1 MNGQPLVLQTDSP
14 WRDVSGV
21 QGSSSSGPM
30 ASLGMSKRTRSDG
43 IAFDHIERRA
53 EIRIDIRIGG
63 KFSLAN
69 KRDANGDRRKFAC
82 RTINISQSAMVL
94 AAPLAGAIG
103 ERVIAYFEEFG
114 ELNGAIVRVFDG
126 GFAMKIV
133 ANPKDRAKFWDKL
146 LWLKESQNLNVSDRR
161 SHIRIIPQEPRSNLV
176 LSDGRILEC
185 FIIDMSASGAAVSA
199 DIVPSIGTPLA
210 VGKVVG
216 KVIRHFEDGFAVRF
230 NEVQDLDHLER
241 LIVYD
246 WSHEVTGAAPAVIV
260 INDEAH
266 H

>member
-1 MNGQPLVLQTDSP
+1 MNKQPLVREGGP
-14 WRDVSGV
+14 ACDVT
-21 QGSSSSGPM
+21 QGG
-30 ASLGMSKRTRSDG
+30 SLSVPFVARSMPKRLRPERS
-43 IAFDHIERRA
+43 AFDHTERRA
-53 EIRIDIRIGG
+53 EVRVDIRIAG

-69 KRDANGDRRKFAC
+69 KRDAKGDRRKFAC

-94 AAPLAGAIG
+94 AAPVAGAIG

-114 ELNGAIVRVFDG
+114 ELNGAVIRVFDG

-133 ANPKDRAKFWDKL
+133 ANLKDRAKFWDKL
-146 LWLKESQNLNVSDRR
+146 LWLKESQNLKVSDRR
-161 SHIRIIPQEPRSNLV
+161 THRRIIPQEPRSTLI

-185 FIIDMSASGAAVSA
+185 FVIDMSASGAAVSA

-230 NEVQDLDHLER
+230 NEVQDLHRLER
-241 LIVYD
+241 MIVYD
-246 WSHEVTGAAPAVIV
+246 WSHEAGAPPVIV
-260 INDEAH
+260 VCDDEAVR
-266 H
+266 